1 MDDPLDWAIALWPTG
16 VQDGKRRQNC
26 LGLGFDC
33 KWNFGTNTA
42 SFSVQIV
49 RVVGR
54 GRVSV
59 ISGLVHMRCIIL
71 GAAATYANLTSQVL
85 NAGGVCVSEGEGRGG
100 KENGNL
106 HNQMPYCCPSSR
118 FSRLFLSRSFR
129 FDFAL
134 GILTSRKNFATQKWK
149 SYPFQTEQQVLLHM
163 IRSEILLSVH

>member
-1 MDDPLDWAIALWPTG
+1 M
-16 VQDGKRRQNC
+16 
-26 LGLGFDC
+26 
-33 KWNFGTNTA
+33 
-42 SFSVQIV
+42 QIV

-106 HNQMPYCCPSSR
+106 HN
-118 FSRLFLSRSFR
+118 
-129 FDFAL
+129 A
-134 GILTSRKNFATQKWK
+134 
-149 SYPFQTEQQVLLHM
+149 
-163 IRSEILLSVH
+163 ILLPLIPLQPPIPFKVLPF

>member
-1 MDDPLDWAIALWPTG
+1 MVYGVWRYG

-85 NAGGVCVSEGEGRGG
+85 NAGGVCVSEGRGG
-100 KENGNL
+100 VVRRMGICIIKCHIVAPHPASAAYSFQG
-106 HNQMPYCCPSSR
+106 PSV
-118 FSRLFLSRSFR
+118 
-129 FDFAL
+129 
-134 GILTSRKNFATQKWK
+134 LTSPWA
-149 SYPFQTEQQVLLHM
+149 Y
-163 IRSEILLSVH
+163 